1 MTDHHRGGSTGDTR
15 HVVMLCQPVALV
27 TETLGML
34 RQLLA
39 VLERLRSIAALIDRG
54 KIENGKRNHAWS

>member
-1 MTDHHRGGSTGDTR
+1 
-15 HVVMLCQPVALV
+15 MLCQPVALV